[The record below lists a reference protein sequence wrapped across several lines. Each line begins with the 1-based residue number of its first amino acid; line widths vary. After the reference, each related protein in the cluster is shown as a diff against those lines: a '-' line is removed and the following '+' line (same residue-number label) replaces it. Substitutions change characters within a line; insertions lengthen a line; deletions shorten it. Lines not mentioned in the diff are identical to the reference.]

1 MDPDPKW
8 VHNTDENRGVVLVF
22 GYWKANSLSDHIT
35 ANTAISI
42 MGVDTS

>member
-8 VHNTDENRGVVLVF
+8 VHNTDENPGVVLVF

-35 ANTAISI
+35 ANTAISS